1 MAAEPSWSSA
11 RRALS
16 IRADGAALSGF
27 RYPGPLGLVELIAHP
42 DPGFLSTLP
51 GLRFAPDPDTER
63 AASGAVSTEAGP
75 LVFSAKHP
83 SGLLIR
89 KEFRFDDKTLLHT
102 LRLTFSNPGKG
113 PSALPAWELSLGPG
127 LGTVPSEL
135 KENSS
140 QWKASALLPPAAGRT
155 QDRIET
161 FKVKEEPLAHEKP
174 WKWLAVE
181 NRYFLAAVFPPEE
194 RFSGY
199 ATGAEKIGKD
209 AQLAPWL
216 KVQALPV
223 SLEPGASVFVDIPFY
238 LGPKSYTAMQGLGLG
253 LERSVDFGW
262 FTRLG
267 RFALKV
273 LHRLYRLTGNYGW
286 AIILMTVGLQL
297 ALFPLTWKQM
307 KSAAAMKRVQP
318 EIAKIQQKFSK
329 DPSRMNVEMM
339 ELYKKHGANP
349 LGGCLPVLAQ
359 MPVFVALFNALR
371 NSWELHGAPWMFW
384 VKDLS
389 AHDPFYVLPL
399 LMGGIMFL
407 QQHLNPQGG
416 DPSQAKMFSTCR
428 SSSPSCS

>member
-1 MAAEPSWSSA
+1 MASGRPSGPEADSFVFLAE
-11 RRALS
+11 
-16 IRADGAALSGF
+16 
-27 RYPGPLGLVELIAHP
+27 H
-42 DPGFLSTLP
+42 
-51 GLRFAPDPDTER
+51 
-63 AASGAVSTEAGP
+63 ASGAS
-75 LVFSAKHP
+75 
-83 SGLLIR
+83 IR
-89 KEFRFDDKTLLHT
+89 KEYRFDPKTLLHT
-102 LRLTFSNPGKG
+102 LRLTFSNPRKE
-113 PSALPAWELSLGPG
+113 PFDLPAWELSLGPG
-127 LGTVPSEL
+127 LGTVASEL

-140 QWKASALLPPAAGRT
+140 QWRALALMPPAAGRT

-181 NRYFLAAVFPPEE
+181 NRYFLAAVFPPED

-199 ATGAEKIGKD
+199 RTGAAKVGKE
-209 AQLAPWL
+209 AALAPWL
-216 KVQALPV
+216 KAQALP
-223 SLEPGASVFVDIPFY
+223 SRLEPGAALTLDIPFY

-273 LHRLYRLTGNYGW
+273 LHRLYHLTGNYGW
-286 AIILMTVGLQL
+286 AIILMTLGLQL
-297 ALFPLTWKQM
+297 VLFPLTWKQM

-371 NSWELHGAPWMFW
+371 NSWEL
-384 VKDLS
+384 
-389 AHDPFYVLPL
+389 
-399 LMGGIMFL
+399 
-407 QQHLNPQGG
+407 
-416 DPSQAKMFSTCR
+416 
-428 SSSPSCS
+428 